1 MKRGNPWHM
10 LCSGTTP
17 FREDSLKI
25 LVAYDGSRYAD
36 AALNEVLERPWP
48 EGSEVRLV
56 TAVEQPVF
64 TLPQQDFEGYSP
76 MTERIG
82 ASLRDAA
89 YRQLRAALDKVEA
102 RGGLVAS
109 YEIRDGEPKA
119 AILEA
124 IREWK
129 PDLVMVGSHGKSAIE
144 RLLLGSVS
152 HALVTHA
159 PCNVE
164 VVKLVLPR

>member
-1 MKRGNPWHM
+1 M
-10 LCSGTTP
+10 
-17 FREDSLKI
+17 KI
-25 LVAYDGSRYAD
+25 LVAYDGSRYAE
-36 AALNEVLERPWP
+36 AALDEVLNRPWP
-48 EGSEVRLV
+48 AESEVRVV

-82 ASLRDAA
+82 ASLREAA
-89 YRQLRAALDKVEA
+89 YRQIRAAVDKIEA
-102 RGGLVAS
+102 RGGLKAS
-109 YEIRDGEPKA
+109 YEIRDGEAKI

-129 PDLVMVGSHGKSAIE
+129 PDLVLVGSHGKSALE

-152 HALVTHA
+152 HALVSHA

-164 VVKLVLPR
+164 IVKVA

>member
-1 MKRGNPWHM
+1 M
-10 LCSGTTP
+10 
-17 FREDSLKI
+17 KI
-25 LVAYDGSRYAD
+25 LVAYDGSRYSD
-36 AALNEVLERPWP
+36 AALDEVLKRPWP

-64 TLPQQDFEGYSP
+64 TLPQQELEAYYP
-76 MTERIG
+76 VAEKIG
-82 ASLRDAA
+82 ESLRDAA
-89 YRQLRAALDKVEA
+89 HRQVRAALSRIEA
-102 RGGLVAS
+102 RKDLRSS

-119 AILEA
+119 TILDA
-124 IREWK
+124 IRDWA
-129 PDLVMVGSHGKSAIE
+129 PDLVLVGSHGKSAIE

-164 VVKLVLPR
+164 VVKVA